1 MFRKE
6 LTEKGLFDALFD
18 KFNQHL
24 RDNNLIM
31 NEEIIINGSFV
42 EVPRQRNSREENKL
56 IKEGKGD
63 ELWNAE
69 EGDTEDDKK
78 HKANKKRHKDTDAR
92 WTKKGGEK
100 FYGYKAHAKRRARME
115 HVFGYMEE
123 SMHGMHSRAVGFLRN
138 AAQIIF
144 TCLVNNMLRCE
155 QIKRLAMN

>member
-1 MFRKE
+1 MNKQK
-6 LTEKGLFDALFD
+6 LAYKKLGNVSLFDALFD

-31 NEEIIINGSFV
+31 NEGIIIDGSFV

-100 FYGYKAHAKRRARME
+100 FYGYKAHAKIDAKSKLIKKCVATDASV
-115 HVFGYMEE
+115 HD
-123 SMHGMHSRAVGFLRN
+123 SKPTK
-138 AAQIIF
+138 Q
-144 TCLVNNMLRCE
+144 LVNESDRGQTLHADSAY
-155 QIKRLAMN
+155 IGKG